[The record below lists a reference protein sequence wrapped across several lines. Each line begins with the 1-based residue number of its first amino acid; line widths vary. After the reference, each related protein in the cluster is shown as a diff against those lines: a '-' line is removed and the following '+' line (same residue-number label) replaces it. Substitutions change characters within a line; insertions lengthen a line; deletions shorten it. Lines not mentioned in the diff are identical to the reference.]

1 MRSFFVLPLVKAR
14 EIGVSRFLERYLKG
28 TAEFTKNPYMSIK
41 ILVVD
46 DNEDLLQIT
55 QIILKAQGYD
65 IFTAAT
71 IEDAARKVTIHQPT
85 LILLDVS
92 VCEKDDGRTYCQQ
105 LKEEAATKGIRVI
118 LMSGNEYDG
127 AELGNADDFL
137 QKPFD
142 FAELTEKV
150 SQQTTLSNELPLS
163 A

>member
-1 MRSFFVLPLVKAR
+1 
-14 EIGVSRFLERYLKG
+14 LKG
-28 TAEFTKNPYMSIK
+28 RGEFTKNPYMSTK

-65 IFTAAT
+65 IFTATT
-71 IEDAARKVTIHQPT
+71 IEDAARKINIHQPA
-85 LILLDVS
+85 LLLLDVS

-105 LKEEAATKGIRVI
+105 VKEAAVTKDIRVI

-142 FAELTEKV
+142 FTELTEKV
-150 SQQTTLSNELPLS
+150 SQQITAANHLALS

>member
-1 MRSFFVLPLVKAR
+1 
-14 EIGVSRFLERYLKG
+14 
-28 TAEFTKNPYMSIK
+28 MSTK

-65 IFTAAT
+65 IFTATT
-71 IEDAARKVTIHQPT
+71 IEDAARKINIHHPA

-92 VCEKDDGRTYCQQ
+92 VCAKDDGRMYCQQ
-105 LKEEAATKGIRVI
+105 VKEEAVTKDIRVI

-142 FAELTEKV
+142 FTELTEKV
-150 SQQTTLSNELPLS
+150 TQQIVAASNMALS

>member
-1 MRSFFVLPLVKAR
+1 M
-14 EIGVSRFLERYLKG
+14 KG
-28 TAEFTKNPYMSIK
+28 TGEFTKNPYMSTK

-65 IFTAAT
+65 IFTATT

-92 VCEKDDGRTYCQQ
+92 VCENDDGRTYCQQ
-105 LKEEAATKGIRVI
+105 LKEEADTKGIRVI

-150 SQQTTLSNELPLS
+150 SQQTTLAGQLALS

>member
-1 MRSFFVLPLVKAR
+1 
-14 EIGVSRFLERYLKG
+14 
-28 TAEFTKNPYMSIK
+28 MSTK

-65 IFTAAT
+65 IFTATT
-71 IEDAARKVTIHQPT
+71 IEEAERKVNIHQPA
-85 LILLDVS
+85 LVLLDVS

-105 LKEEAATKGIRVI
+105 LKVEAVTKGIRII
-118 LMSGNEYDG
+118 LMSGSEYDG
-127 AELGNADDFL
+127 EELGNADDFL

-142 FAELTEKV
+142 FTELTEKV
-150 SQQTTLSNELPLS
+150 GQQITAANELALS

>member
-1 MRSFFVLPLVKAR
+1 MS
-14 EIGVSRFLERYLKG
+14 
-28 TAEFTKNPYMSIK
+28 TKV
-41 ILVVD
+41 LVVD

-65 IFTAAT
+65 IFTAPT
-71 IEDAARKVTIHQPT
+71 IEEATRKINIHQPA

-92 VCEKDDGRTYCQQ
+92 VCDKDDGRAYCEQ
-105 LKEEAATKGIRVI
+105 LKEEADTKGIRVI

-127 AELGNADDFL
+127 AELGHADDFL

-142 FAELTEKV
+142 FTELTEKV
-150 SQQTTLSNELPLS
+150 GQQIAAANVLALS